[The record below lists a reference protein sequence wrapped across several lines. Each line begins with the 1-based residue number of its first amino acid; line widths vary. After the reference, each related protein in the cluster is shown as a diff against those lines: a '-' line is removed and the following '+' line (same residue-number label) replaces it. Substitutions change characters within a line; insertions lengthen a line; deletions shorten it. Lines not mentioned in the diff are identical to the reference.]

1 MLIKR
6 LMISNIG
13 LPASTIGSWTNYMD
27 KFNRETGFFDYILSP
42 SQVSDTRYIR
52 CIKNKWV
59 TYTPWLRKY
68 QLLKWVAKDFIKAI
82 QGLCGNEILLKVVVF
97 DDLALLEAIALEKEK
112 FKGRVELLFFFH
124 GFELKLSD
132 IIQERVDKLLF
143 LSKSSYLHS
152 LRNSVKFVPEV
163 AVVGNGVDSN
173 KFFPLDDRE
182 KQQVRESLSIPPNAV
197 VVSWMANDRPVKG
210 LHIFVKVVEQILK
223 NHNNVYALIIGSKPD
238 TSLNNPRIKQLGRVS
253 HDRIPSYLQAS
264 DFYFFTSLWKE
275 GFGLSVVEA
284 AKCGNWII
292 TSENGSISEVLQGV
306 PNVYFVKCP
315 NIVHEWCSSFK
326 QAFAD
331 FAKPSYSRSLNK
343 CNDLHSYESWKL
355 KFIDAVG

>member
-1 MLIKR
+1 
-6 LMISNIG
+6 MISNIG
-13 LPASTIGSWTNYMD
+13 LPASTIGSWTNYID
-27 KFNRETGFFDYILSP
+27 KFNREEIYFDYILSP

-52 CIKNKWV
+52 CIKNKWI

-112 FKGRVELLFFFH
+112 FKGRVELVFFFH

-132 IIQERVDKLLF
+132 NIQERVDKLLF
-143 LSKSSYLHS
+143 LSKTSYLHS
-152 LRNSVKFVPEV
+152 LQNSVKFVPEV

-182 KQQVRESLSIPPNAV
+182 KQQVRESLSIPPNTV

-210 LHIFVKVVEQILK
+210 LHIFIKVVEHILK
-223 NHNNVYALIIGSKPD
+223 NHSNVYALIIGAKPD
-238 TSLNNPRIKQLGRVS
+238 ISLNNPRIKQVG
-253 HDRIPSYLQAS
+253 RIPHDTIASYLQAS

-292 TSENGSISEVLQGV
+292 TSENGSIPEVLQGV
-306 PNVYFVKCP
+306 PSVYFVKYP
-315 NIVHEWCSSFK
+315 NIVHEWCNTFEL
-326 QAFAD
+326 AFAE
-331 FAKPSYSRSLNK
+331 FIKTSYSISFTK
-343 CNDLHSYESWKL
+343 SYDLHTYQEWKS
-355 KFIDAVG
+355 KFVDAVG